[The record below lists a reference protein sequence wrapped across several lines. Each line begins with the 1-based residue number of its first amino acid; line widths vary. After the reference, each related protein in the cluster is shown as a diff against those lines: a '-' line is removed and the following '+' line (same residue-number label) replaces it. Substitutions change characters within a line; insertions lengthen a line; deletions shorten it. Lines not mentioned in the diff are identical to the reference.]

1 MTKCMQESRPAYL
14 FFSIDKNKS
23 NKSDELAASGK
34 FLILVD
40 DELEKKKRKKREKE
54 RAQRAKR

>member
-1 MTKCMQESRPAYL
+1 M
-14 FFSIDKNKS
+14 S
-23 NKSDELAASGK
+23 NKSDELAKQGK